1 MPEHQA
7 ATIGD
12 AVAFGS
18 HVANLHPVIATSE
31 RFSHLRFGAFWQVPG
46 YLGSS
51 VARRHWETIEQITL
65 ADKLGFESAWL
76 AESVFFPGRPMSN
89 PLMVASAAAQ
99 HTSQIRFGT
108 LAAQFPLHHPIHMAT
123 QAATCDIL
131 TNGRLDLC
139 LGGRWGS
146 PAGQAFGQAADI
158 SSEESRGRVAEGI
171 GLLKAAWTQ
180 ERANFKG
187 EYWDMDDLL
196 VMPKPV
202 QQPHPPLLLAANS
215 DETFPYAASMGL
227 GVIGT
232 TLSQPMPRMI
242 DRLRDFENAKNT
254 ESSSHPQPFHVNISF
269 FVAETR
275 EKAHKLM
282 GRNWRD
288 EDIVNT
294 VPDATASSIGTS
306 RHSFTSG
313 VGGWATWSFQDALKY
328 SIYDD
333 PDGCVEQLRNLGKD
347 LSGMTQCI
355 LEFNRRGRLTNE
367 EVKESMQLFGEAVMP
382 QLA

>member
-1 MPEHQA
+1 MA
-7 ATIGD
+7 
-12 AVAFGS
+12 GS
-18 HVANLHPVIATSE
+18 TYALAGVGVRLPV
-31 RFSHLRFGAFWQVPG
+31 RR
-46 YLGSS
+46 LG
-51 VARRHWETIEQITL
+51 RRRT
-65 ADKLGFESAWL
+65 
-76 AESVFFPGRPMSN
+76 
-89 PLMVASAAAQ
+89 SAAKRVVA
-99 HTSQIRFGT
+99 
-108 LAAQFPLHHPIHMAT
+108 
-123 QAATCDIL
+123 
-131 TNGRLDLC
+131 
-139 LGGRWGS
+139 
-146 PAGQAFGQAADI
+146 
-158 SSEESRGRVAEGI
+158 RVAEGI

-202 QQPHPPLLLAANS
+202 QQPHPPLLIAANS

-242 DRLRDFENAKNT
+242 DRLRDFEKAKNT
-254 ESSSHPQPFHVNISF
+254 ESPYNPQPFHVNISF

-282 GRNWRD
+282 ARNWRD

-333 PDGCVEQLRNLGKD
+333 P
-347 LSGMTQCI
+347 
-355 LEFNRRGRLTNE
+355 GRLHQSNCEILAKTSQGWHSASSNLI
-367 EVKESMQLFGEAVMP
+367 VAV
-382 QLA
+382 A

>member
-1 MPEHQA
+1 M
-7 ATIGD
+7 
-12 AVAFGS
+12 
-18 HVANLHPVIATSE
+18 
-31 RFSHLRFGAFWQVPG
+31 
-46 YLGSS
+46 GSS
-51 VARRHWETIEQITL
+51 VARRHWETIEQIAL
-65 ADKLGFESAWL
+65 ADKIGFETAWL

-99 HTSQIRFGT
+99 HTAQIRFGT

-146 PAGQAFGQAADI
+146 PAGQAFGHAADI
-158 SSEESRGRVAEGI
+158 GSDESRGRVAEGI

-215 DETFPYAASMGL
+215 DETFPYAAGMGL

-242 DRLRDFENAKNT
+242 DRLRDFENAKDT
-254 ESSSHPQPFHVNISF
+254 ESSHNPQPFHVNISF

-282 GRNWRD
+282 ARNWRD

-313 VGGWATWSFQDALKY
+313 VGGWATWSFQDALNY

-333 PDGCVEQLRNLGKD
+333 PDGCVEQLRNLGND
-347 LSGMTQCI
+347 LSGMAQCI

-367 EVKESMQLFGEAVMP
+367 EVKESMQLFGDAVMP

>member
-1 MPEHQA
+1 MPTPRVAELRH
-7 ATIGD
+7 IGLREVLIL
-12 AVAFGS
+12 VADRLGRIDEFNFGRCS
-18 HVANLHPVIATSE
+18 H
-31 RFSHLRFGAFWQVPG
+31 
-46 YLGSS
+46 
-51 VARRHWETIEQITL
+51 RRVNCVREIGKGPRCPRAQIE
-65 ADKLGFESAWL
+65 
-76 AESVFFPGRPMSN
+76 
-89 PLMVASAAAQ
+89 
-99 HTSQIRFGT
+99 
-108 LAAQFPLHHPIHMAT
+108 
-123 QAATCDIL
+123 
-131 TNGRLDLC
+131 
-139 LGGRWGS
+139 
-146 PAGQAFGQAADI
+146 QAADV
-158 SSEESRGRVAEGI
+158 R
-171 GLLKAAWTQ
+171 
-180 ERANFKG
+180 
-187 EYWDMDDLL
+187 L
-196 VMPKPV
+196 VE
-202 QQPHPPLLLAANS
+202 QPHHDVDAIVDRYEVTHLAAIFIVRMMRAKQANGVAGGDLFVKLMGNTS
-215 DETFPYAASMGL
+215 HRSLVVLVGSEHIEELQPGPLRWCRLSFSTQPGNAAIEQVFAPAVQIERPEISQ
-227 GVIGT
+227 IGT

-347 LSGMTQCI
+347 LSGMAQCI

>member
-1 MPEHQA
+1 MQ
-7 ATIGD
+7 
-12 AVAFGS
+12 
-18 HVANLHPVIATSE
+18 
-31 RFSHLRFGAFWQVPG
+31 LRFGAFWQVPG
-46 YLGSS
+46 FVGSS
-51 VARRHWETIEQITL
+51 VPRRHWETIEQIAL
-65 ADKLGFESAWL
+65 ADKLGFETAWI
-76 AESVFFPGRPMSN
+76 AESVFFPGRPLSN

-131 TNGRLDLC
+131 TGGRLDLC

-146 PAGQAFGQAADI
+146 PAGQAFGQAKDTSAT
-158 SSEESRGRVAEGI
+158 ESRGRVAEGI
-171 GLLKAAWTQ
+171 ELLKAAWTQ
-180 ERANFKG
+180 EKANFEG
-187 EYWDMDDLL
+187 EYWSMNELL
-196 VMPKPV
+196 VEPKPL
-202 QQPHPPLLLAANS
+202 QEPYPPLLLAANS

-242 DRLRDFENAKNT
+242 DRLREFKDAKPADGAT
-254 ESSSHPQPFHVNISF
+254 HPQEFHVNISF

-275 EKAHKLM
+275 KKAREM
-282 GRNWRD
+282 MARNWLD

-313 VGGWATWSFQDALKY
+313 VGGWATWNFEDAVRY
-328 SIYDD
+328 SVYDD
-333 PDGCVEQLRNLGKD
+333 PAGCIEQLRSLGED
-347 LSGMTQCI
+347 MPGMAQCI
-355 LEFNRRGRLTNE
+355 LEFNRRGRLTNDE
-367 EVKESMQLFGEAVMP
+367 IKESMQLFADEVMP
-382 QLA
+382 ELT

>member
-1 MPEHQA
+1 
-7 ATIGD
+7 
-12 AVAFGS
+12 
-18 HVANLHPVIATSE
+18 
-31 RFSHLRFGAFWQVPG
+31 
-46 YLGSS
+46 

-139 LGGRWGS
+139 LGGRWGA

-202 QQPHPPLLLAANS
+202 QQPHPPLLIAANS

-347 LSGMTQCI
+347 LSGMAQCI

>member
-1 MPEHQA
+1 M
-7 ATIGD
+7 
-12 AVAFGS
+12 
-18 HVANLHPVIATSE
+18 
-31 RFSHLRFGAFWQVPG
+31 RFGAFWQVPG

-51 VARRHWETIEQITL
+51 VARRHWETIEQIAL

-99 HTSQIRFGT
+99 HTAQIRFGT

-139 LGGRWGS
+139 LGGRWGA

-202 QQPHPPLLLAANS
+202 QQPHPPLLIAANS

-294 VPDATASSIGTS
+294 VADPTASSIGTS

-347 LSGMTQCI
+347 LSGMAQCI

>member
-1 MPEHQA
+1 MELPRAQRRRMKNCRGCSSQPDGVCREMSFLLA
-7 ATIGD
+7 C
-12 AVAFGS
+12 
-18 HVANLHPVIATSE
+18 E
-31 RFSHLRFGAFWQVPG
+31 LRARNQTLTGRNCQFILGEQVHTVCRIHRDRCVSCG
-46 YLGSS
+46 VVLDTGRIDHS
-51 VARRHWETIEQITL
+51 VITL
-65 ADKLGFESAWL
+65 KKLKEWPLTDNDCEHDHMDQRIAFLLYDVNPRHCPDCG
-76 AESVFFPGRPMSN
+76 VIPFFK
-89 PLMVASAAAQ
+89 MVYLTAKQ
-99 HTSQIRFGT
+99 KEEILSQR
-108 LAAQFPLHHPIHMAT
+108 
-123 QAATCDIL
+123 
-131 TNGRLDLC
+131 
-139 LGGRWGS
+139 
-146 PAGQAFGQAADI
+146 
-158 SSEESRGRVAEGI
+158 E
-171 GLLKAAWTQ
+171 
-180 ERANFKG
+180 
-187 EYWDMDDLL
+187 
-196 VMPKPV
+196 
-202 QQPHPPLLLAANS
+202 AANS

-242 DRLRDFENAKNT
+242 DRLRDFEKTKNT
-254 ESSSHPQPFHVNISF
+254 ESSYNTQPFHVNISF
-269 FVAETR
+269 FAAETR

-282 GRNWRD
+282 ERNWRD

-294 VPDATASSIGTS
+294 APDATASSIGTS

-347 LSGMTQCI
+347 LSGMAQCI

>member
-1 MPEHQA
+1 M
-7 ATIGD
+7 
-12 AVAFGS
+12 
-18 HVANLHPVIATSE
+18 
-31 RFSHLRFGAFWQVPG
+31 RFGAFWQVPG

-99 HTSQIRFGT
+99 HTAQIRFGT

-139 LGGRWGS
+139 LGGRWGA

-202 QQPHPPLLLAANS
+202 QQPHPPLLIAANS

-254 ESSSHPQPFHVNISF
+254 ESSSNPQPFHVNISF

-347 LSGMTQCI
+347 LSGMAQCI

>member
-1 MPEHQA
+1 M
-7 ATIGD
+7 
-12 AVAFGS
+12 
-18 HVANLHPVIATSE
+18 
-31 RFSHLRFGAFWQVPG
+31 
-46 YLGSS
+46 GSS
-51 VARRHWETIEQITL
+51 VARRHWETIEQIAL
-65 ADKLGFESAWL
+65 ADKIGFETAWL

-99 HTSQIRFGT
+99 HTAQIRFGT

-146 PAGQAFGQAADI
+146 PAGQAFGHAADI
-158 SSEESRGRVAEGI
+158 GSDESRGRVAEGI

-215 DETFPYAASMGL
+215 DETFPYAAGMGL

-242 DRLRDFENAKNT
+242 DRLRDFENAKDT
-254 ESSSHPQPFHVNISF
+254 ESSHNPQPFHVNISF

-282 GRNWRD
+282 ARNWRD

-333 PDGCVEQLRNLGKD
+333 PDGCVEQLRNLGND
-347 LSGMTQCI
+347 LSGMAQCI

-367 EVKESMQLFGEAVMP
+367 EVKESMQLFGDAVMP

>member
-1 MPEHQA
+1 M
-7 ATIGD
+7 
-12 AVAFGS
+12 
-18 HVANLHPVIATSE
+18 
-31 RFSHLRFGAFWQVPG
+31 RFGAFWQVPG
-46 YLGSS
+46 YIGSS
-51 VARRHWETIEQITL
+51 VSHRHWETIDQITL
-65 ADKLGFESAWL
+65 ADKLGFNSAWL

-99 HTSQIRFGT
+99 HAPRIRFGT

-146 PAGQAFGQAADI
+146 PAGQAFGQAPDI
-158 SSEESRGRVAEGI
+158 SSEESRERVAEGI
-171 GLLKAAWTQ
+171 RLLIAAWTQ
-180 ERANFKG
+180 ERVSFK
-187 EYWDMDDLL
+187 EKYWETNDLL
-196 VMPKPV
+196 VMPKPH

-215 DETFPYAASMGL
+215 DETFPYAAGLGL

-242 DRLRDFENAKNT
+242 DRLQEFRKAKSNAV
-254 ESSSHPQPFHVNISF
+254 EPPHPQPFHVNISF
-269 FVAETR
+269 FVADSRT
-275 EKAHKLM
+275 KAHSLM
-282 GRNWRD
+282 RRNWRD
-288 EDIVNT
+288 EDVVNT
-294 VPDATASSIGTS
+294 APDSTASSIGTS

-313 VGGWATWSFQDALKY
+313 VGGWATWNFQDALKY

-333 PDGCVEQLRNLGKD
+333 PDGCIEQLRKLDNALP
-347 LSGMTQCI
+347 GMDQCI

-367 EVKESMQLFGEAVMP
+367 EVKESMQLFADAVMP
-382 QLA
+382 QLL